1 MAGMAIV
8 QRLSV
13 IMPVLNE
20 EATIAHALTALQ
32 PLRAQGHEL
41 IVVDCGSGDR
51 TVQLVQGLA
60 DRIAVTQPGRALQ
73 MNHGA
78 GLATG
83 DALLFLHVDSSLP
96 DGAVE
101 AIATALVSGAR
112 WGRFDVAID
121 GRPRILKL
129 VSLMMNL
136 RSRLT
141 GIATG
146 DQGIFMQR
154 DLFEKAGG
162 YAPIPLME
170 DVAMSKRLKRLAGRP
185 ACLAA
190 RVVTSGRRWEAHGPW
205 RTIVVMWRLRLAY
218 ALGAD
223 PTRLARLYR

>member
-1 MAGMAIV
+1 MAIV

-20 EATIAHALTALQ
+20 EAAIAHALAALQ

-41 IVVDCGSGDR
+41 VVVDGGSRDR

-101 AIATALVSGAR
+101 AIATALASGAR
-112 WGRFDVAID
+112 WGRFDVAIE

-154 DLFEKAGG
+154 DLFEKACG

-223 PTRLARLYR
+223 PARLARLYR

>member
-20 EATIAHALTALQ
+20 EATIAPALAALQ

-41 IVVDCGSGDR
+41 VVVDGGSRDR

-101 AIATALVSGAR
+101 AIATALASGAP
-112 WGRFDVAID
+112 WGRFDVAIE

-154 DLFEKAGG
+154 DLFEKACG

-223 PTRLARLYR
+223 PARLARLYR